1 MPNVHDTERKL
12 QREVTQ
18 RVESGLPGV
27 EVLAV
32 ELSGSQHFTV
42 FVDHP
47 QGVDHQLCQRVTD
60 VLRDY
65 LREYSIDVSSPGV
78 ERPVRTAS
86 HFRNAV
92 GRHVALRT
100 QERNRLRGEVVAAG
114 ERSVTVKTNDESVDI
129 PYDSIVRGNLIEEV
143 GTR

>member
-1 MPNVHDTERKL
+1 MPNVRDTERKL

-32 ELSGSQHFTV
+32 ELSGSERFTV

-65 LREYSIDVSSPGV
+65 LREYSIDVSSPGI

-92 GRHVALRT
+92 GRRVALRT
-100 QERNRLRGEVVAAG
+100 AERRVRGEVLEAG
-114 ERSVTVKTNDESVDI
+114 ERAVKVGVDGSELDI
-129 PYDSIVRGNLIEEV
+129 PYEAIVRGNLIDEGV
-143 GTR
+143 GQ

>member
-1 MPNVHDTERKL
+1 LANVRDTERQL

-32 ELSGSQHFTV
+32 ELSGNQRFTV

-47 QGVDHQLCQRVTD
+47 QGVDHELCQRVTD
-60 VLRDY
+60 ILRDY
-65 LREYSIDVSSPGV
+65 LREYAIDVSSPGF
-78 ERPVRTAS
+78 ERPVRTAA

-92 GRHVALRT
+92 GRRVALRT
-100 QERNRLRGEVVAAG
+100 ADRRVRGEVIEAG
-114 ERSVTVKTNDESVDI
+114 ERAVKVGVDGTELDI
-129 PYDSIVRGNLIEEV
+129 PYEAIVRGNLIDE
-143 GTR
+143 G

>member
-1 MPNVHDTERKL
+1 LANVRDTERQL

-32 ELSGSQHFTV
+32 ELSGNERFTV

-47 QGVDHQLCQRVTD
+47 QGVDHELCQRVTD
-60 VLRDY
+60 ILRDY
-65 LREYSIDVSSPGV
+65 LREYAIDVSSPGF
-78 ERPVRTAS
+78 ERPVRTAA

-92 GRHVALRT
+92 GRRVALRT
-100 QERNRLRGEVVAAG
+100 ADRRVRGEVIEAG
-114 ERSVTVKTNDESVDI
+114 ERAVKVGVDGTELDI
-129 PYDSIVRGNLIEEV
+129 PYEAIVRGNLIDE
-143 GTR
+143 G

>member
-1 MPNVHDTERKL
+1 LANVRDTERQL

-32 ELSGSQHFTV
+32 ELSGNERFTV

-47 QGVDHQLCQRVTD
+47 QGVDHELCQRVTD
-60 VLRDY
+60 ILRDY
-65 LREYSIDVSSPGV
+65 LRAYAIDVSSPGF
-78 ERPVRTAS
+78 ERPVRTAA

-92 GRHVALRT
+92 GRRVALRT
-100 QERNRLRGEVVAAG
+100 ADRRVRGEVIEAG
-114 ERSVTVKTNDESVDI
+114 ERAVKVGVDGTELDI
-129 PYDSIVRGNLIEEV
+129 PYEAIVRGNLIDE
-143 GTR
+143 G